1 MQNADFTSPRAARLS
16 SRKRSARVTCDRRY
30 DESVGIYDRDYYRN
44 QPRGG
49 FGVFAIWSVTTWL
62 IVINLVVYVADGVA
76 QRAQVRRAMES
87 LQRDVVRL
95 DQDEFERRQDE
106 FDGRYAA
113 LVGRGGPITQL
124 GYFSV
129 EKAIFHGQIWRLIT
143 FQFLH
148 ATPTHLAMNMI
159 ALFLF
164 GQIVEGQFGAR
175 RYLAFY
181 LLCGL
186 AGAVMYVLLWARGI
200 LIDSPAVPM
209 VGASAGVFGVMMA
222 AAEIAPDMEIWIWF
236 ASVPIRVLAWVSML
250 MAALVVL
257 RIGPNAGGEAA
268 HLGGGILGFVL
279 IRNQHF
285 LNFAAGNGRTMRL
298 TATRTRSSR
307 RKRMFQKD
315 WSKDLNR

>member
-1 MQNADFTSPRAARLS
+1 M
-16 SRKRSARVTCDRRY
+16 
-30 DESVGIYDRDYYRN
+30 GIYDRDYYRN
-44 QPRGG
+44 PPRGG

-62 IVINLVVYVADGVA
+62 IVLNCVVFVADGVM
-76 QRAQVRRAMES
+76 QRAQVRRAMEQ
-87 LQRDVVRL
+87 LQRDVVGL
-95 DQDEFERRQDE
+95 DQDEFERQQDA
-106 FDGRYAA
+106 FDERYYA
-113 LVGRGGPITQL
+113 LAMRGGPITQW

-129 EKAIFHGQIWRLIT
+129 EKAIFRGQIWRLVT

-148 ATPTHLAMNMI
+148 ATPTHLAMNMFG
-159 ALFLF
+159 LFLF
-164 GQIVEGQFGAR
+164 GQIVEGQFGSR

-186 AGAVMYVLLWARGI
+186 AGAVMYALLWACGI
-200 LIDSPAVPM
+200 LIDSAAVPM

-222 AAEIAPDMEIWIWF
+222 AAEIAPEMEIWIWI
-236 ASVPIRVLAWVSML
+236 ATVPIRVLAWVSMA

-285 LNFAAGNGRTMRL
+285 LNFAAGTRRTTTRAP
-298 TATRTRSSR
+298 TTRTRGAR
-307 RKRMFQKD
+307 RKRIFQKD